1 METHCGGVFKWYTR
15 FSATHMTREESCVVL
30 QHVKQQSQLLEG
42 IYGRRWY
49 AVLINGEMT
58 TQYRDRIS
66 FDPPKDMTDAPS
78 GVHQQF
84 SGLPSAQ
91 NVLYIVVFGIFYSRE
106 MMSYTAHFFP
116 TQKSLTPL
124 ELV

>member
-1 METHCGGVFKWYTR
+1 MVYPIFSHTHDQGR
-15 FSATHMTREESCVVL
+15 ML
-30 QHVKQQSQLLEG
+30 QHLNLKQQSQLLEG

-106 MMSYTAHFFP
+106 MIAYTPHFFP
-116 TQKSLTPL
+116 PQNP
-124 ELV
+124 